1 MVAREEYDPRQPPRV
16 MLADIFAGK
25 EDEEA
30 QKTFHARRKQISQE
44 KNLSLSTDSSLTQR
58 KRGHYSRPYR
68 RYSNRERRGHGSV
81 EVLDLS
87 TKVDMTE
94 LAEGSITENIV
105 VLDTSREAFP
115 REITTVPENKMQKG
129 TSTGIIQSAAVGGKV
144 HVTKEG
150 HSLYY
155 HRIL

>member
-16 MLADIFAGK
+16 TLADFFDGK

-30 QKTFHARRKQISQE
+30 HKTFHARRKQISQE

-68 RYSNRERRGHGSV
+68 RYSNRERRGR
-81 EVLDLS
+81 
-87 TKVDMTE
+87 KVDMTE

-105 VLDTSREAFP
+105 VLDPSREALP
-115 REITTVPENKMQKG
+115 RV
-129 TSTGIIQSAAVGGKV
+129 
-144 HVTKEG
+144 
-150 HSLYY
+150 
-155 HRIL
+155 

>member
-1 MVAREEYDPRQPPRV
+1 

-68 RYSNRERRGHGSV
+68 RYSNRERRGR
-81 EVLDLS
+81 
-87 TKVDMTE
+87 KVDMTE

-105 VLDTSREAFP
+105 VLDPSREAFP

>member
-16 MLADIFAGK
+16 TLADFFDGK

-30 QKTFHARRKQISQE
+30 HKTFHARRKQISQE

-68 RYSNRERRGHGSV
+68 RYSNRERRGR
-81 EVLDLS
+81 
-87 TKVDMTE
+87 KVDMTE

-105 VLDTSREAFP
+105 VLDPSREAFP

-129 TSTGIIQSAAVGGKV
+129 TSTGIIQSVAVGGK
-144 HVTKEG
+144 VTKEG